1 MNRRLTSWFRK
12 LPGLFLSSLSVLPLM
27 VLSFLAYKSDRPAA
41 EEGHAEDKPNI
52 LFILTD
58 DQAYN
63 TIHALGGNEIF
74 TPHLD
79 SLVRSGVTFTNTF
92 NMGSWQGAVCAASRT
107 MLLTGLPLWE
117 AQQSEKKIEDI
128 IATSGIWVQ
137 HLKAAG
143 YETYMSGKWQGKTEV
158 DSLFDHVLNAN
169 TGGPSQSPEG
179 YNRPLSPRD
188 RLWQPWD
195 EKFGGFWKGGKHWS
209 EVLADDACAHFDEIA
224 KKETSFFMYLSFNA
238 PHDPRQAPKEFVDRY
253 PLDKISLPANYLDS
267 YPYKEKIGS
276 GIDSRDEKLA
286 PFPRTPYSVKKNI
299 QEYYAIISH
308 MDEQI
313 GRILRALSLSG
324 KLNNTYVFFTSDH
337 GLAVGHHGLM
347 GKQNMFEHS
356 VRVPFIVSGP
366 GIPKGEKRDQQIY
379 FQDIM
384 ATTYELAGMKKPGHV
399 YFNSIIPII
408 KNRKS
413 SGYPEIY
420 GGYMDLQRMVRT
432 DRYKLIVYPKVPKV
446 LLFDLKKD
454 PDEIRDVSDQASY
467 KNVLQ
472 DMKDRLIRQQA
483 QLKDTLDLANALNL

>member
-1 MNRRLTSWFRK
+1 MIKGHLTSWFK
-12 LPGLFLSSLSVLPLM
+12 KNPGLLLSLSVVPLL
-27 VLSFLAYKSDRPAA
+27 VLSFHAYKNNSSVADGENAV
-41 EEGHAEDKPNI
+41 DKPNI
-52 LFILTD
+52 LLILTD

-79 SLVRSGVTFTNTF
+79 SLVYAGVTFTNTF
-92 NMGSWQGAVCAASRT
+92 NMGSWQGAVCTASRT

-117 AQQSEKKIEDI
+117 AQLSEKKIDDI
-128 IATSGIWVQ
+128 IATTGIWVQ
-137 HLKAAG
+137 HLKVAG
-143 YETYMSGKWQGKTEV
+143 YETYMSGKWQGRTDVKV
-158 DSLFDHVLNAN
+158 LFDHVLHAN
-169 TGGPSQSPEG
+169 TSGPNQSPEG
-179 YNRPLSPRD
+179 YNRPLSPTD
-188 RLWQPWD
+188 SLWQPWN

-209 EVLADDACAHFDEIA
+209 EVLGDDAVVHFEEIA
-224 KKETSFFMYLSFNA
+224 KKATPFFMYLSFNA

-253 PLDKISLPANYLDS
+253 PLDKISLPANYLDD

-276 GIDSRDEKLA
+276 GVDSRDEKLA
-286 PFPRTPYSVKKNI
+286 PFPRTPYAVKKNI

-313 GRILRALSLSG
+313 GRILRALARSG

-356 VRVPFIVSGP
+356 IRVPLVVSGP

-384 ATTYELAGMKKPGHV
+384 ATTYELAGVKKPDHV
-399 YFNSIIPII
+399 YFNSILPIV

-413 SGYPEIY
+413 RGYPEIY

-432 DRYKLIVYPKVPKV
+432 KHYKLIVYPKAPKV

-454 PDEIRDVSDQASY
+454 PDEIRDVSNEGSY
-467 KNVLQ
+467 KIVLQ
-472 DMKDRLIRQQA
+472 DMKDRLVRQQA
-483 QLKDTLDLANALNL
+483 KLKDTLDLANALKL

>member
-1 MNRRLTSWFRK
+1 MKRRLTFWFK
-12 LPGLFLSSLSVLPLM
+12 KIPGLFLSSVSVLPIL
-27 VLSFLAYKSDRPAA
+27 VLSFLAYKNDSSIADLRNTVA
-41 EEGHAEDKPNI
+41 KPNI

-79 SLVRSGVTFTNTF
+79 SLVHSGVAFTNTF
-92 NMGSWQGAVCAASRT
+92 NMGSWQGAVCTASRT
-107 MLLTGLPLWE
+107 MLLTGLGLWE
-117 AQQSEKKIEDI
+117 AQQSEKKIDEI
-128 IATSGIWVQ
+128 IATRGIWVQ

-143 YETYMSGKWQGKTEV
+143 YETYMSGKWQGKTNV
-158 DSLFDHVLNAN
+158 NALFDHVLHAN
-169 TGGPSQSPEG
+169 TGGPNQTPEG
-179 YNRPLSPRD
+179 YNRPLSPTD
-188 RLWQPWD
+188 SLWQPWE

-209 EVLADDACAHFDEIA
+209 EVLADDARAHFDEIA

-253 PLDKISLPANYLDS
+253 PLDKISLPANYLDD

-276 GIDSRDEKLA
+276 GVDSRDEKLA
-286 PFPRTPYSVKKNI
+286 PFPRTPYAVKKNI

-313 GRILRALSLSG
+313 GRILHSLALSG

-337 GLAVGHHGLM
+337 GLAVGRHGLM

-356 VRVPFIVSGP
+356 VRVPLIVSGP
-366 GIPKGEKRDQQIY
+366 GIPKAESRDQQIY

-384 ATTYELAGMKKPGHV
+384 ATTYELAGIKKPDHV
-399 YFNSIIPII
+399 YFNSVIPLL
-408 KNRKS
+408 KNKKS

-432 DRYKLIVYPKVPKV
+432 ERYKLIVYPKAPKV

-454 PDEIRDVSDQASY
+454 PDEIHDISDQGSY

-472 DMKDRLIRQQA
+472 GMKARLIRQQQ
-483 QLKDTLDLANALNL
+483 QLKDTLDLTNALSL